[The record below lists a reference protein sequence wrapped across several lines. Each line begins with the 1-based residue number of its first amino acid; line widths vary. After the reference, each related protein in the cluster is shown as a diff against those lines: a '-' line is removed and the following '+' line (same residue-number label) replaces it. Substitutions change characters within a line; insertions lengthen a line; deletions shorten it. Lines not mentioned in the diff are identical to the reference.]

1 MDGVVDRRSVHRP
14 VTFSIVLIGGRYRRY
29 ALASGVTAVAL
40 MGVLGAPAC
49 TSSTGGNAKVD
60 VADAPAYR
68 TSLSLSL
75 SASAA
80 TSSLREQ
87 ERQGSLAIQ
96 AVHTVC
102 ETLSTSSADAVDSVN
117 AFVDAVK
124 AGADPALTGGPAADA
139 LNRSAE
145 VVTSDMGDAVPQDIR
160 DAMVAWTDAARGA
173 AEVITAVAPPDRFNA
188 AIGLLNDTRSTAL
201 NLCDASY

>member
-1 MDGVVDRRSVHRP
+1 MGR
-14 VTFSIVLIGGRYRRY
+14 RYRNY
-29 ALASGVTAVAL
+29 ALASGATAVAF

-49 TSSTGGNAKVD
+49 TTSTGGNAKIDAV
-60 VADAPAYR
+60 DAPAYR

-80 TSSLREQ
+80 ASSIREN
-87 ERQGSLAIQ
+87 ERQRSLAIQ

-124 AGADPALTGGPAADA
+124 AGGDPAVTGGPAADA
-139 LNRSAE
+139 LNHSAD
-145 VVTSDMGDAVPQDIR
+145 VVTSDMNDAVPQDVR
-160 DAMVAWTDAARGA
+160 DALVAWIDAARGA
-173 AEVITAVAPPDRFNA
+173 ATVITAHAPPDRFNA
-188 AIGLLNDTRSTAL
+188 AIGQLNDTRSTAL